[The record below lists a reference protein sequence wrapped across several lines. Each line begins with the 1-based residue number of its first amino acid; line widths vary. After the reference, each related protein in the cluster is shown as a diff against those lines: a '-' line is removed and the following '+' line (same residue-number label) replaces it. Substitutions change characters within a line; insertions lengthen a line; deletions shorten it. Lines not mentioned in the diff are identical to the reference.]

1 MRNPSRRPTHPG
13 AILREDI
20 LPSLGISQAALA
32 EYLGV
37 SRLTVSEIL
46 LEKRAVSAEMAMRI
60 SKAIGGSPESWLLM
74 QSAVDLWDVAQ
85 RFKQDP
91 AKLPKPIP
99 NLAFAWLT
107 EPTCLAYWA
116 VHLVL
121 HDSLQ
126 NPLTVFSP
134 ARELRQEHVPQRIR
148 YWVCSDI

>member
-1 MRNPSRRPTHPG
+1 MNKRINRNPSRIPTHPG
-13 AILREDI
+13 AVLREDI

-60 SKAIGGSPESWLLM
+60 SKAIGGSPESWLQM

-99 NLAFAWLT
+99 NLAFAWLAK
-107 EPTCLAYWA
+107 PTCSVY
-116 VHLVL
+116 
-121 HDSLQ
+121 
-126 NPLTVFSP
+126 
-134 ARELRQEHVPQRIR
+134 
-148 YWVCSDI
+148 